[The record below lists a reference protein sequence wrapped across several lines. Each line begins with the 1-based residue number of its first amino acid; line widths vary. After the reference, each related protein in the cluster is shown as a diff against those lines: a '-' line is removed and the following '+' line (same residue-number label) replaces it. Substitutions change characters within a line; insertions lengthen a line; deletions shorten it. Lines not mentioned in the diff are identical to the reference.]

1 MHLLDCIVRNGRVLL
16 PDGLQQVDI
25 GIADGRIVGLFSPG
39 IEVESREIIDASG
52 LLVFPGTID
61 VHFHCRAPSYPERE
75 DFASGTAA
83 AAVSGVTTV
92 LEMPISIP
100 PASTPERIAE
110 RMKLASKSLYV
121 DMGFYG
127 SCGLLDAAD
136 IAGQIEVGAI
146 GIKAFLQSLPAGR
159 EDEFDGLCLETDVS
173 ILQAFELLRGITI
186 PCVFHAEANDLL
198 TYLSKRLIAAGRRDP
213 QAYPLSRP
221 AFVEAI
227 AVAKLLILAE
237 KFDVPLHIPHVS
249 SKMTVDLV
257 RDAKAR
263 GVPVTAET
271 CPHYLAF
278 DASAFDRVGLYAKC
292 NPPLKTP
299 EDRLGLWEGVLD
311 GTIDIIASDHSP
323 FTIEEKERTADD
335 IWSTPPGFPVVEVL
349 TQFVMGRAIAGE
361 LSFQRATE
369 LISSGPARIF
379 GLGTKGR
386 IAVGYDADLVL
397 YDPEP
402 EVICRPED
410 FKSRSGRTGKIWEG
424 MPLRGRTV
432 ATLLRGQVVARDG
445 DVVGK
450 PGTGRV
456 IRPSAVPG
464 TEDTSQIE
472 R

>member
-1 MHLLDCIVRNGRVLL
+1 MFDSVVRNGRVLL

-25 GIADGRIVGLFSPG
+25 GITDGRIVALLAAGS
-39 IEVESREIIDASG
+39 EVKAREFIDASG

-61 VHFHCRAPSYPERE
+61 AHFHCRAPSYPERE

-100 PASTPERIAE
+100 PTSTPERMVE
-110 RMKLASKSLYV
+110 RMKLASTSLYV

-127 SCGLLDAAD
+127 SCGTLDPDD
-136 IAGQIEVGAI
+136 IAGQIEAGAI
-146 GIKAFLQSLPAGR
+146 GIKGFLQSVPAGR
-159 EDEFDGLCLETDVS
+159 EDEFDGICLPTDVEVMR
-173 ILQAFELLRGITI
+173 AFELLRGSTV

-198 TYLSKRLIAAGRRDP
+198 TYISDRLIAAGRRDP
-213 QAYPLSRP
+213 QTHPLSRP
-221 AFVEAI
+221 PFVEAI
-227 AVAKLLILAE
+227 AVAKLLVLAE
-237 KFDVPLHIPHVS
+237 EFDVPLHIPHVS
-249 SKMTVDLV
+249 SKMTVDLI

-271 CPHYLAF
+271 CPQYLAF

-299 EDRLGLWEGVLD
+299 EDRAGLWEGVLD
-311 GTIDIIASDHSP
+311 GTIDIIATDHSP
-323 FTIEEKERTADD
+323 FTTEEKDRTAGD
-335 IWSTPPGFPVVEVL
+335 IWATLPGFPGVEVL
-349 TQFVMGRAIAGE
+349 TQFVMGRAVTGE
-361 LSFQRATE
+361 LSFERATE
-369 LISSGPARIF
+369 LVAGGPARIF

-410 FKSRSGRTGKIWEG
+410 FKSRSGRTGRIWEG

-432 ATLLRGQVVARDG
+432 TTLLRGQVVAQDG
-445 DVVGK
+445 DVIGE
-450 PGTGRV
+450 PGAGRV
-456 IRPSAVPG
+456 IRPSAAPG
-464 TEDTSQIE
+464 AAS
-472 R
+472 